1 MVYVLTNQKVVKED
15 GTIETVNGIGKLVS
29 NHKGLVE
36 VDVITKDMDEF
47 RGTFVGTACKP
58 ATIAD
63 IVNVLLDEECVSD
76 EVAIEVLSNN
86 FSNLY
91 NDMGDG
97 QEAFDYMMEEDMRGM
112 LDDFDFIYTVTGDNW
127 TVSADGADD
136 SVIEI
141 VNELYGSKAKNLEEA
156 CSTVEKQVSKTMSN
170 IGCDPYTAL
179 RLEKEDD
186 LPECFVILAT
196 SNEAYVEILDI

>member
-47 RGTFVGTACKP
+47 RGTFADTACKP

-63 IVNVLLDEECVSD
+63 IVNVLLDEECASD
-76 EVAIEVLSNN
+76 EAAIEVLSNN

-91 NDMGDG
+91 DDMGDG

-112 LDDFDFIYTVTGDNW
+112 LDDFDFIYSVTGDNW
-127 TVSADGADD
+127 TVSVDDADD
-136 SVIEI
+136 SVIET
-141 VNELYGSKAKNLEEA
+141 VNELYGSKAKDLEDA
-156 CSTVEKQVSKTMSN
+156 CSTVERQISKTMSN
-170 IGCDPYTAL
+170 VGCDPYTAL
-179 RLEKEDD
+179 RLEKDEG
-186 LPECFVILAT
+186 LPECFVVSAESDRT
-196 SNEAYVEILDI
+196 YVEILDI